1 MRGAHLIIFSAAL
14 DRPGAARNPASQT
27 KGVPVTNTADN
38 TTSDEGPTFDVV
50 GIGNA
55 LVDVLVNET
64 DAKIEDLGMIKGAMN
79 LVDEERSEAIYAAI
93 GPGVEISGGSV
104 SNSMVGIANLG
115 GRAAYMGK
123 VRDDQLGK
131 IFRHDITAN
140 GVNFATAAA
149 PDGPS
154 TGCCLI
160 LVTPDAERT
169 MNTYLGASVHFGP
182 SDVDREVIA
191 TSKILFLEGYLFDPP
206 EAQEAFRVAASMAHE
221 AGRKVAM
228 TLSDQF
234 CVERHRAAFAAMVES
249 SVDVLFAN
257 QHELVSLYET
267 ETLEEAMDI
276 VRSKCDI
283 TAVTCSADGSIVVTA
298 DGLTSVPV
306 APVAE
311 VVDTTAAG
319 DLYAAGFLFGL
330 ANGHDLLTCGRL
342 GSAAAAEVISHM
354 GARPSVPLDELAAHV
369 LATA

>member
-1 MRGAHLIIFSAAL
+1 VASA
-14 DRPGAARNPASQT
+14 DSSVDTAR
-27 KGVPVTNTADN
+27 
-38 TTSDEGPTFDVV
+38 FDVV

-64 DAKIEDLGMIKGAMN
+64 DEKIEHLGMIKGAMN
-79 LVDEERSEAIYAAI
+79 LVDEARSEAIYAAI

-115 GRAAYMGK
+115 GRSAYMGK

-140 GVNFATAAA
+140 GVSFSTPAAA
-149 PDGPS
+149 DGPS

-182 SDVDREVIA
+182 EDVDQDVIGA
-191 TSKILFLEGYLFDPP
+191 SKILFLEGYLFDPP
-206 EAQEAFRVAASMAHE
+206 GAQDAFRVAARMAHDS
-221 AGRKVAM
+221 GRTVAM

-234 CVERHRAAFAAMVES
+234 CVERHREEFAAMVES

-257 QHELVSLYET
+257 QHELVSLYQT
-267 ETLEEAMDI
+267 DTLEEAMDI
-276 VRSKCDI
+276 VQTKCAI
-283 TAVTCSADGSIVVTA
+283 SAVTCSADGSVVVTA
-298 DGLTSVPV
+298 EDRISVP
-306 APVAE
+306 ATPVAE

-330 ANGHDLLTCGRL
+330 AAGHDLYTCGRL
-342 GSAAAAEVISHM
+342 GSTAAAEVISHM
-354 GARPSVPLDELAAHV
+354 GARPSVPLDELAAGV
-369 LATA
+369 LQGG